1 MKIYFGLGWLSSV
14 FEIVFVM
21 KIKNNSFLL
30 QLLYSWW
37 TKGSHG
43 QKRKRGEKKYAKK
56 TKALKYSRWPQ
67 CTDCTDLYF
76 YKKNC
81 TNCTK
86 CTDNVSNFT
95 DFQDF
100 YSENVI
106 FFILT
111 HQKLIFAWK
120 FSKKKVSSKWSH
132 KLLIFQLCINFQKLL
147 IFRLDNYKLN
157 LSCSTLTAWI
167 IILIGKQIY

>member
-1 MKIYFGLGWLSSV
+1 MNQRISR
-14 FEIVFVM
+14 
-21 KIKNNSFLL
+21 
-30 QLLYSWW
+30 
-37 TKGSHG
+37 T
-43 QKRKRGEKKYAKK
+43 EKKE
-56 TKALKYSRWPQ
+56 RWEEIREKNKSIKVFKVASMYG
-67 CTDCTDLYF
+67 LYGF
-76 YKKNC
+76 VFLQKNC

-100 YSENVI
+100 LLGKRY